1 MPQKNS
7 VKRYYENAFYHVYNR
22 GVEKR
27 NIFLDRDD
35 YLAFLHLL
43 KTSLSEA
50 PKQGGTLSGKAVKL
64 QRKNFFGK
72 VDLLCFCLIPNHFH
86 FLLRQRDKS
95 SMTQFLRSIC
105 TSYSMYFNKKYDRV
119 GSLFQ
124 GVFKAVDIDDE
135 NYFLWISRYI
145 HRNPENFQNYAYSS
159 YADYL
164 GKRQTSWL
172 NIKTVLDMFSSSD
185 LRKTKNYQNFVEN
198 EIEDPINLNYLLI
211 ENEIDPKLQ

>member
-7 VKRYYENAFYHVYNR
+7 VKRYYENGFYHVYNR

-27 NIFLDRDD
+27 DIFLDRDD

-50 PKQGGTLSGKAVKL
+50 PKQGGTLKWK
-64 QRKNFFGK
+64 RKNFFGK
-72 VDLLCFCLIPNHFH
+72 VDLLCYVLLPNHFH
-86 FLLRQRDKS
+86 LLLRQNDKS
-95 SMTQFLRSIC
+95 IITQLLRSIC

-124 GVFKAVDIDDE
+124 GVFKAVDIDNE
-135 NYFLWISRYI
+135 NYFLWVSRYI
-145 HRNPENFQNYAYSS
+145 HRNPEDLRTYKYSS
-159 YADYL
+159 YDDYL

-172 NIKTVLDMFSSSD
+172 NTKTILDIFSSSD
-185 LRKTKNYQNFVEN
+185 LKKAKNYKNFVEN
-198 EIEDPINLNYLLI
+198 DTEGPIDLNYLLI
-211 ENEIDPKLQ
+211 ETEID